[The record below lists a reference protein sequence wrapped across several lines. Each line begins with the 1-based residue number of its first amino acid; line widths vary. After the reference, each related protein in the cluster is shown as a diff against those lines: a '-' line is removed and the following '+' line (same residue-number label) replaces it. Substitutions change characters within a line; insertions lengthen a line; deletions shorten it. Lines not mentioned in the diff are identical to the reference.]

1 MPKNKI
7 SKITKEEMGELT
19 EWVLKNFRP
28 YDQDSSDYSNA
39 PFISMTAAFHVVY
52 TKEQLAALLP

>member
-1 MPKNKI
+1 MTEF
-7 SKITKEEMGELT
+7 SKITKEETEQHMELVR
-19 EWVLKNFRP
+19 ENVRLQ
-28 YDQDSSDYSNA
+28 DQSSSNA